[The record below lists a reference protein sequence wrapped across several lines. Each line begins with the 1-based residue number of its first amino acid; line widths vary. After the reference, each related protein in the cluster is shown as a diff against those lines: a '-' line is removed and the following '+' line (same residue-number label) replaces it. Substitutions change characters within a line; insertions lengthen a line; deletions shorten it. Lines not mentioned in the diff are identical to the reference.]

1 MNQDIDTTKMDESE
15 TRIISLQEDV
25 LNCVRCP
32 RLATYIRNVAKTR
45 TRRFINETYH
55 GRPLPGFGDVHARL
69 LIVGLAPAAHGGNR
83 TGRMFTGDS
92 SADWLARVM
101 YKYKLA
107 SIPTS
112 IDKSDGL
119 TLRNAYVT
127 AAARCAPP
135 QNKPTA
141 TELRNCL
148 PFLQRELDILYNV
161 RLILCLGQIGY
172 RATCQALNVK
182 PAKFGHNTLHKY
194 DGTKIS
200 ILTSYHPSR
209 QNTQT
214 GRLTWEAWDEV
225 FARALS
231 IIDV

>member
-1 MNQDIDTTKMDESE
+1 MNESM
-15 TRIISLQEDV
+15 ISLHQEILD
-25 LNCVRCP
+25 CVKCP
-32 RLATYIRNVAKTR
+32 RLAQYIREVAATR
-45 TRRFINETYH
+45 TRRFINEPYH
-55 GRPLPGFGDVHARL
+55 GRPLPGFGDVDAKL

-101 YKYKLA
+101 YKYKFA
-107 SIPTS
+107 SITTS
-112 IDKSDGL
+112 TDKSDGL
-119 TLRNAYVT
+119 FLRNAYVT

-135 QNKPTA
+135 QNKPTT

-148 PFLQRELDILYNV
+148 PFLQREMAILHNV

-172 RATCQALNVK
+172 KAACQALNVK
-182 PAKFGHNTLHKY
+182 PAKFGHNLLHKY
-194 DGTKIS
+194 DGVDIR

-214 GRLTWEAWDEV
+214 GRLTWDAWDAV

-231 IIDV
+231 IVDT